1 MFSASR
7 PAADAVFIG
16 GPPVPVVSR
25 ALFEAEDRATEESIA
40 KAHQPQAD
48 LKFCELQQKRTDGA
62 AGAVSRA
69 SVARTV
75 AMVSTDLCANRHP
88 ASTGGDPGQTV
99 ACNQGRTRRRRNKM
113 SRKVLLATAALI
125 GVAFSGMSLADG
137 LPPLAK
143 KERYKVGF
151 SQMESNNPWRIAE
164 TKSFHDTAAECGWDL
179 IATDAAGSAAKQV
192 ADVDSM
198 IAQGIDVLFLP
209 PREEKPLIPA
219 VKKAK
224 AAGIPTFLV
233 DRSVDPNAA
242 KPGEDFVAF
251 LGSDF
256 IDQGKRVAD
265 WTIENFKGDKGVIV
279 ELEGTTGSSP
289 ANDRKKGFDDQIVTD
304 PRFTIVASQSGDFA
318 RDLGRQVMET
328 LLQAH
333 PDVNIVY
340 AHNDEMAIG
349 AIQALELAGRKP
361 GEDVLVV
368 SIDGTRDA
376 LQAIIDGKMGVT
388 VESSPFFG
396 PLACATMKR
405 YADGEQ
411 IEPWVQVKD
420 RIFTKEN
427 AAENLAGAY

>member
-1 MFSASR
+1 MNRRTLFTSV
-7 PAADAVFIG
+7 AAFAV
-16 GPPVPVVSR
+16 
-25 ALFEAEDRATEESIA
+25 
-40 KAHQPQAD
+40 
-48 LKFCELQQKRTDGA
+48 
-62 AGAVSRA
+62 AVA
-69 SVARTV
+69 SVAM
-75 AMVSTDLCANRHP
+75 AE
-88 ASTGGDPGQTV
+88 
-99 ACNQGRTRRRRNKM
+99 
-113 SRKVLLATAALI
+113 
-125 GVAFSGMSLADG
+125 G

-143 KERYKVGF
+143 KDKYKVGF

-164 TKSFHDTAAECGWDL
+164 TKSFHDTAESCGWDL

-233 DRSVDPNAA
+233 DRSVDPAA
-242 KPGEDFVAF
+242 AVAGTDFVAF

-256 IDQGKRVAD
+256 IDQGRRVAE
-265 WTIENFKGDKGVIV
+265 WTSENFKGEKGVIV

-289 ANDRKKGFDDQIVTD
+289 ANDRKKGFDDAIAKD
-304 PRFTIVASQSGDFA
+304 SRMTIVASQTGDFA

-396 PLACATMKR
+396 PLACEVMKR
-405 YADGEQ
+405 YANGET

-420 RIFTKEN
+420 RIFTKDN

>member
-1 MFSASR
+1 MKRRILSLALGATAVALAFGAAS
-7 PAADAVFIG
+7 
-16 GPPVPVVSR
+16 VS
-25 ALFEAEDRATEESIA
+25 AED
-40 KAHQPQAD
+40 
-48 LKFCELQQKRTDGA
+48 
-62 AGAVSRA
+62 
-69 SVARTV
+69 
-75 AMVSTDLCANRHP
+75 
-88 ASTGGDPGQTV
+88 
-99 ACNQGRTRRRRNKM
+99 
-113 SRKVLLATAALI
+113 
-125 GVAFSGMSLADG
+125 
-137 LPPLAK
+137 LPPLEK
-143 KERYKVGF
+143 KDRYKVGF

-164 TKSFHDTAAECGWDL
+164 TKSFVDTAEKCNWDL

-219 VKKAK
+219 VMKAK

-233 DRSVDPNAA
+233 DRSVDPAVA
-242 KPGEDFVAF
+242 EAGRDYVAF

-256 IDQGKRVAD
+256 IDQGRRVAE
-265 WTIENFKGDKGVIV
+265 WTLENFEGEKGIIV

-289 ANDRKKGFDDQIVTD
+289 ANDRKKGFDDVMAMHD
-304 PRFTIVASQSGDFA
+304 NMVIVASQSGDFA

-361 GEDVLVV
+361 GDDVMVV

-396 PLACATMKR
+396 PLACNVMER
-405 YADGEQ
+405 YIAGET
-411 IEPWVQVKD
+411 IEPWVQVED
-420 RIFTKEN
+420 RIFTAEN
-427 AAENLAGAY
+427 AADHIDEAY

>member
-1 MFSASR
+1 MTTR
-7 PAADAVFIG
+7 
-16 GPPVPVVSR
+16 
-25 ALFEAEDRATEESIA
+25 L
-40 KAHQPQAD
+40 
-48 LKFCELQQKRTDGA
+48 
-62 AGAVSRA
+62 
-69 SVARTV
+69 AR
-75 AMVSTDLCANRHP
+75 LI
-88 ASTGGDPGQTV
+88 
-99 ACNQGRTRRRRNKM
+99 
-113 SRKVLLATAALI
+113 ATAA
-125 GVAFSGMSLADG
+125 GVALFASSVLAAD
-137 LPPLAK
+137 LPPLPK
-143 KERYKVGF
+143 KDRYKVGF

-164 TKSFHDTAAECGWDL
+164 TKSFHDTADKCGWDL

-209 PREEKPLIPA
+209 PREEKPLVPA
-219 VKKAK
+219 VMKAK

-233 DRSVDPNAA
+233 DRSVDPNVA
-242 KPGEDFVAF
+242 KAGTHYVAF

-256 IDQGKRVAD
+256 VDQGRRVAE
-265 WTIENFKGDKGVIV
+265 WTLENFTGDNGIIV

-289 ANDRKKGFDDQIVTD
+289 ANDRKKGFDDVMAMHD
-304 PRFTIVASQSGDFA
+304 NMTIVASQSGDFA

-361 GEDVLVV
+361 GGDVLVV

-396 PLACATMKR
+396 PLACETMMR
-405 YADGEQ
+405 YVNGET
-411 IEPWVQVKD
+411 IEPWVKVED
-420 RIFTKEN
+420 RIFTEAN
-427 AAENLAGAY
+427 AAAHIDEAY

>member
-1 MFSASR
+1 MKITRISQTLSA
-7 PAADAVFIG
+7 V
-16 GPPVPVVSR
+16 
-25 ALFEAEDRATEESIA
+25 SIA
-40 KAHQPQAD
+40 LSLVAGSAHAQD
-48 LKFCELQQKRTDGA
+48 LPKIE
-62 AGAVSRA
+62 
-69 SVARTV
+69 
-75 AMVSTDLCANRHP
+75 
-88 ASTGGDPGQTV
+88 
-99 ACNQGRTRRRRNKM
+99 
-113 SRKVLLATAALI
+113 
-125 GVAFSGMSLADG
+125 
-137 LPPLAK
+137 K
-143 KERYKVGF
+143 KDRYKVGF

-164 TKSFHDTAAECGWDL
+164 TKSFVDTAESCNWDL

-219 VKKAK
+219 VMKAR

-233 DRSVDPNAA
+233 DRSVDPAVA
-242 KPGEDFVAF
+242 QAGRDFVAF

-256 IDQGKRVAD
+256 IDQGRRVAE
-265 WTIENFKGDKGVIV
+265 WTLENFDGDKGVIV

-289 ANDRKKGFDDQIVTD
+289 ANDRKKGFDDVMAQHD
-304 PRFTIVASQSGDFA
+304 NMTIVASQSGDFA

-340 AHNDEMAIG
+340 AHNDEMAVG

-396 PLACATMKR
+396 PLACDVMER
-405 YADGEQ
+405 YIAGET
-411 IEPWVQVKD
+411 IEPWVQVQD
-420 RIFTKEN
+420 RIFTADN
-427 AAENLAGAY
+427 AADHIDEAY

>member
-1 MFSASR
+1 MKR
-7 PAADAVFIG
+7 RTLLGTAAAIG
-16 GPPVPVVSR
+16 FG
-25 ALFEAEDRATEESIA
+25 L
-40 KAHQPQAD
+40 
-48 LKFCELQQKRTDGA
+48 
-62 AGAVSRA
+62 A
-69 SVARTV
+69 SVASV
-75 AMVSTDLCANRHP
+75 AM
-88 ASTGGDPGQTV
+88 ASD
-99 ACNQGRTRRRRNKM
+99 
-113 SRKVLLATAALI
+113 
-125 GVAFSGMSLADG
+125 

-143 KERYKVGF
+143 KDRYKVGF

-164 TKSFHDTAAECGWDL
+164 TKSFHETAEKCNWDL

-219 VKKAK
+219 VMKAK

-233 DRSVDPNAA
+233 DRSVDPNVAR
-242 KPGEDFVAF
+242 PGEHFVAF

-256 IDQGKRVAD
+256 IDQGRRVAE
-265 WTIENFKGDKGVIV
+265 WTLANFNGHKGSII

-289 ANDRKKGFDDQIVTD
+289 ANDRKKGFDDVIAKHD
-304 PRFTIVASQSGDFA
+304 NMTIVASQSGDFA

-333 PDVNIVY
+333 PEVNIVY

-361 GEDVLVV
+361 GDEVLVV

-396 PLACATMKR
+396 PLACKTMNR
-405 YADGEQ
+405 YANGEE
-411 IEPWVQVKD
+411 IEHWVQVKD
-420 RIFTKEN
+420 RIFTAEN
-427 AAENLAGAY
+427 AADHVDEAY

>member
-1 MFSASR
+1 MKKI
-7 PAADAVFIG
+7 P
-16 GPPVPVVSR
+16 
-25 ALFEAEDRATEESIA
+25 LF
-40 KAHQPQAD
+40 
-48 LKFCELQQKRTDGA
+48 L
-62 AGAVSRA
+62 
-69 SVARTV
+69 SVAAITV
-75 AMVSTDLCANRHP
+75 GMTS
-88 ASTGGDPGQTV
+88 
-99 ACNQGRTRRRRNKM
+99 
-113 SRKVLLATAALI
+113 AAI
-125 GVAFSGMSLADG
+125 AD
-137 LPPLAK
+137 LPPLAQK
-143 KERYKVGF
+143 DRYKVGF
-151 SQMESNNPWRIAE
+151 PQMESNNPWRIAQS
-164 TKSFHDTAAECGWDL
+164 KSFEDTAENCGWDL

-242 KPGEDFVAF
+242 QAGVDFVSF

-256 IDQGKRVAD
+256 IEQGRRVAE
-265 WTIENFKGDKGVIV
+265 WTKENFEGEKGIIV
-279 ELEGTTGSSP
+279 QLEGTTGSSP
-289 ANDRKKGFDDQIVTD
+289 ANDRKKGFDDAIAED
-304 PRFTIVASQSGDFA
+304 SRFDIVASQTGDFA

-333 PDVNIVY
+333 PEVDIVY

-349 AIQALELAGRKP
+349 AIQALELAGRTP
-361 GEDVLVV
+361 GDDVLVV

-396 PLACATMKR
+396 PIACDVMKD
-405 YADGEQ
+405 YAAGKTID
-411 IEPWVQVKD
+411 PWVKVED
-420 RIFTKEN
+420 RIFTQAN
-427 AAENLAGAY
+427 AAEHIDEAY